1 MTSFPEA
8 DKHGFVFGLA
18 GYSGSG
24 KTTLAVGL
32 ITELAARGHRVSS
45 IKHAHHDF
53 DPDEEGK
60 DSWRHRAAGVREL
73 VVSSRN
79 RRVKFTETPDSG
91 ETDLATLVGELAP
104 ADFVIVE
111 GYKEVDFPKIEVWR
125 AETGNPFLH
134 ATHPGIRLVASDT
147 PVPDCPL
154 PVADLNDIK
163 AIADLVEQRLA
174 P

>member
-73 VVSSRN
+73 VVSSKH

-91 ETDLATLVGELAP
+91 EADLATLVGELAP

-125 AETGNPFLH
+125 AEAGNPFLH